1 MPDSGLTTDSVTLS
15 LPSTS
20 FTARVLSAEMVETR
34 STACPNS
41 LDSSDSAL
49 SLPAGM
55 TR

>member
-1 MPDSGLTTDSVTLS
+1 MPDSGLITESVTLS
-15 LPSTS
+15 LEMTS

-41 LDSSDSAL
+41 FDSSDSDL
-49 SLPAGM
+49 SLPEGM